1 MKRTVSG
8 IRSLLAAF
16 FAIVFLQTEKAQA
29 DVLSLSPAAPAL
41 HSIIA
46 QKSVGDCACG
56 PCAIFNALQFSD
68 APLNHLAAAL
78 PGDTPDDK
86 VRALIQRYGGKPSLV
101 TPAEPRYLTHGGMW
115 DADLVPFI
123 NDWLADNHAPPII
136 GERLTLQNRE
146 TAQHYLQRV
155 YGELSHSLAAG
166 FPPVINLQSFAA
178 RAGFFHRHWQWMDG
192 HFVTVVAVQDHL
204 PPEATQ
210 FSMQVADSQSGRILQ
225 VWVYAGPNQAATM
238 PIASRAKRSGQS
250 KDYGAEPYPYLMIQS
265 PKLETILAGQT
276 AKSCGVICVLQYIAH
291 R

>member
-1 MKRTVSG
+1 M
-8 IRSLLAAF
+8 
-16 FAIVFLQTEKAQA
+16 VFLQTEKAQA
-29 DVLSLSPAAPAL
+29 DVLSLSATPAASP
-41 HSIIA
+41 SIID

-56 PCAIFNALQFSD
+56 PCAIFNAFQFSS

-78 PGDTPDDK
+78 PGDAPGDK
-86 VRALIQRYGGKPSLV
+86 VRALIQRYGSKPSLV
-101 TPAEPRYLTHGGMW
+101 TPTEPRYLTRGGMW

-136 GERLTLQNRE
+136 GERLALQNNE

-192 HFVTVVAVQDHL
+192 HFVTVVAVQEHL

-225 VWVYAGPNQAATM
+225 VWVHAGRNQNSTM
-238 PIASRAKRSGQS
+238 STARRARRSGQS
-250 KDYGAEPYPYLMIQS
+250 WKEGVEPYPYLMIQS
-265 PKLETILAGQT
+265 PKLETILSGQSP
-276 AKSCGVICVLQYIAH
+276 KSSGIICVLQYIAH